1 MASDV
6 LEDLMD
12 YLPPPNLDKILAV
25 GIGTAGCRIL
35 SHLETAD
42 IGVDEYVY
50 VSCDQRDLKVPIF
63 DARSQLFVDIG
74 FDGKISPSYVRGVAQ
89 SYMKEIRSMLT
100 GARLVFLI
108 SGLGGSTGSG
118 LTPLLAQIA
127 KEEGIRTVSI
137 VTMPFG
143 FEKSKHFYAGTSL
156 KRVRQNCEAVIVID
170 NDTISS
176 NGTQMP
182 ISKFY
187 ALANDKISSALSAL
201 VSSSGELSVGLNCLV
216 DTVAGEGY
224 TVMSIGESS
233 SVNKA
238 EDATTKAVESIY
250 RIGEPEEASR
260 AILYLVG
267 DDGLAAS
274 EIATSTSRLNTM
286 LGRSAL
292 EIHQGYSVGNGGGVL
307 TAVLLASGLKTT
319 KFDNYDPLAQI
330 LQNRQLDEEMDS
342 SIIEELS
349 SILAQLE

>member
-25 GIGTAGCRIL
+25 GIGTAGCHIL
-35 SHLETAD
+35 SHLETAG

-50 VSCDQRDLKVPIF
+50 VSCDQQDLKAPV
-63 DARSQLFVDIG
+63 AGLRSQMFVDIG

-89 SYMKEIRSMLT
+89 KHMKEIRSMFT

-118 LTPLLAQIA
+118 LTPLLAQLA
-127 KEEGIRTVSI
+127 KEEGTKAVCI
-137 VTMPFG
+137 VAMPFG

-156 KRVRQNCEAVIVID
+156 KRVRQNCDAVIVID

-176 NGTQMP
+176 SGEQMP

-187 ALANDKISSALSAL
+187 TLANDKISSALSGL
-201 VSSSGELSVGLNCLV
+201 VSSAGELSIGLNCLV

-224 TVMSIGESS
+224 TLMSIGESS
-233 SVNKA
+233 AINKA
-238 EDATTKAVESIY
+238 EEATTKAVESIY
-250 RIGEPEEASR
+250 RVGEPEEASR

-267 DDGLAAS
+267 DDTLAAS
-274 EIATSTSRLNTM
+274 DIATSTSRLNTM

-292 EIHQGYSVGNGGGVL
+292 EIHQGLNATGGGVL
-307 TAVLLASGLKTT
+307 TAVLLTSGLKTT
-319 KFDNYDPLAQI
+319 KFDDYDPLAKI
-330 LQNRQLDEEMDS
+330 LQDRQLDEEMDC
-342 SIIEELS
+342 SIIDELS

>member
-35 SHLETAD
+35 SHLENAD

-50 VSCDQRDLKVPIF
+50 ASCDQRDLKMPIVGS
-63 DARSQLFVDIG
+63 RSQLFVDIG
-74 FDGKISPSYVRGVAQ
+74 FDGKSTPSYVRGVAQ
-89 SYMKEIRSMLT
+89 RQMKEIRSMLT

-108 SGLGGSTGSG
+108 GGLGGSTGSG

-127 KEEGIRTVSI
+127 KEEGTRAVCI
-137 VTMPFG
+137 VAMPFG
-143 FEKSKHFYAGTSL
+143 FEKSKHFFAGTSL
-156 KRVRQNCEAVIVID
+156 KRVRQNCDAVIVID
-170 NDTISS
+170 NDAIP
-176 NGTQMP
+176 NREQMP

-187 ALANDKISSALSAL
+187 ALANDKISSALSGL
-201 VSSSGELSVGLNCLV
+201 VSSSGELSIGLNCLV

-238 EDATTKAVESIY
+238 EEATTRAVESIY
-250 RIGEPEEASR
+250 RVGEPDEASR

-267 DDGLAAS
+267 DDNLAAS

-286 LGRSAL
+286 LGRNAL
-292 EIHQGYSVGNGGGVL
+292 EIHQGFSAGGGGTL

-330 LQNRQLDEEMDS
+330 LKDRQLDEDMDCS
-342 SIIEELS
+342 LIEELS